1 MCWNSDSNVSSAH
14 QANYRDWLLFQ
25 SVPHT
30 KQAETALSALY
41 LDIFCLLAVFETAS
55 HYVALANLEL
65 LTILPLSPYCRD

>member
-1 MCWNSDSNVSSAH
+1 MLEFRFKCELGTSGKL
-14 QANYRDWLLFQ
+14 DWLLFQ

-55 HYVALANLEL
+55 HYVALADLEL